1 MRGRGRVRR
10 RAGPRD
16 RGRGPRGT
24 PGRVASDA
32 FTVKTLVHSIAD
44 FRLAGAT
51 GELAA
56 SFGPGRFFEKVTLT
70 RVVYSMVLPLWWNSI
85 GVSYSGADV
94 NRTAAQVAAFR
105 SRYG

>member
-1 MRGRGRVRR
+1 MADAIAEFRCGA
-10 RAGPRD
+10 AGDFVDAQALAIAAEAR
-16 RGRGPRGT
+16 T

-32 FTVKTLVHSIAD
+32 FTVKTLAHSIAD

-70 RVVYSMVLPLWWNSI
+70 RVEYSMVLPLWWNSI
-85 GVSYSGADV
+85 NVSYSG
-94 NRTAAQVAAFR
+94 
-105 SRYG
+105 G